1 MGPDPVQLAALV
13 ADGRVTLDPAGAR
26 RLRAALA
33 RSRARLAVLR
43 GRAEWLRRP
52 LPVGR
57 DSASCR
63 FAGQVA
69 RRTAGDQ
76 WSLLSALAAYDRTL
90 RAAEAVVD
98 RASSR

>member
-52 LPVGR
+52 LPVGE
-57 DSASCR
+57 DSASCL

-69 RRTAGDQ
+69 RRTAG
-76 WSLLSALAAYDRTL
+76 SLSALAAYDSTL

-98 RASSR
+98 RASAR

>member
-52 LPVGR
+52 LPVGE

-63 FAGQVA
+63 FARQVA
-69 RRTAGDQ
+69 GRTAG
-76 WSLLSALAAYDRTL
+76 SLSALAAYDRTL

-98 RASSR
+98 RASAP

>member
-1 MGPDPVQLAALV
+1 MGPDPIELAALV

-43 GRAEWLRRP
+43 GRAERLRRP
-52 LPVGR
+52 LPVGH
-57 DSASCR
+57 DPASRR
-63 FAGQVA
+63 FARVLA

-76 WSLLSALAAYDRTL
+76 RSLVSTLAAYDRTL

-98 RASSR
+98 RASAP

>member
-52 LPVGR
+52 LPVGQ

-63 FAGQVA
+63 FARQVA
-69 RRTAGDQ
+69 SRTDG
-76 WSLLSALAAYDRTL
+76 SLSALAAYDRTL

-98 RASSR
+98 RASAR